1 MQFKI
6 ADIQFDCSLD
16 SDDGTRWNQR
26 ALEKELREEYVAT
39 VWEADNE
46 EDLIEEI
53 TAASGWVIYYIK
65 YLYVLS

>member
-6 ADIQFDCSLD
+6 TDIQFDCSLD

-26 ALEKELREEYVAT
+26 VLERELREDYVGT
-39 VWEADNE
+39 VWEAANE

-53 TAASGWVIYYIK
+53 TTASGWCINSIDYFHI
-65 YLYVLS
+65 LS